1 MSNLIKLSDLDCIF
15 LSYDEPNAEKNYADL
30 LTKAPWALRVHG
42 VKGSDAAHKACA
54 DISSTERFIT
64 VDGDNIVDPIFFDQ
78 QVDLDQFKSKN
89 DTQLSWCGRN
99 NINRLIYGNGG
110 LKCWTRE
117 HVWNMRTH
125 EASLDETNQVDFCW
139 NENYQHLSES
149 YSVSYNNASAMQ
161 AWRAGFREGVKMCLK
176 DGIKPTLSRFNH
188 LINGWNRQRLAVWMS
203 VGSDVLYGNWA
214 IYGARLGCYMTML
227 TDWDYRRVKDFDYLT
242 QLFKEQETKYITD
255 ESLRLGH
262 IIREKLQITIADLDD
277 ENSKFFKG
285 NYNPITPR
293 TLQEPW
299 MYKTQIDV
307 PPDFEV
313 MDDLDVIFLSN
324 GEPHAEEN
332 FQQLLKVCPRAKQ
345 VKGIKGIYQAH
356 REASQTSSTDFF
368 FIVDADAWVV
378 DDFEFT
384 IRSSEIAENMA
395 CVWQSLNP
403 VNNLVYGYG
412 GVKLF
417 YKQMFVKDHSNLVD
431 MTTTVA
437 KYIKIMPK
445 LSCVTKFNTSE
456 YDAWRSGFRECAKLA
471 SKTIAGQVD
480 TETEQRLQIW
490 LTRGE
495 DSAFGKWT
503 IAGARAGQKFGLE
516 NTGTDRMQLIN
527 DYNFLKEQFNNDN

>member
-1 MSNLIKLSDLDCIF
+1 
-15 LSYDEPNAEKNYADL
+15 
-30 LTKAPWALRVHG
+30 
-42 VKGSDAAHKACA
+42 
-54 DISSTERFIT
+54 
-64 VDGDNIVDPIFFDQ
+64 
-78 QVDLDQFKSKN
+78 
-89 DTQLSWCGRN
+89 
-99 NINRLIYGNGG
+99 
-110 LKCWTRE
+110 
-117 HVWNMRTH
+117 
-125 EASLDETNQVDFCW
+125 
-139 NENYQHLSES
+139 
-149 YSVSYNNASAMQ
+149 
-161 AWRAGFREGVKMCLK
+161 
-176 DGIKPTLSRFNH
+176 
-188 LINGWNRQRLAVWMS
+188 
-203 VGSDVLYGNWA
+203 
-214 IYGARLGCYMTML
+214 MTML
-227 TDWDYRRVKDFDYLT
+227 TDWDYRQVKDFDYLV

-299 MYKTQIDV
+299 MYKTQIDA
-307 PPDFEV
+307 PPELEIIN
-313 MDDLDVIFLSN
+313 DLDVIFLSN
-324 GEPHAEEN
+324 GEPNAEEN

-345 VKGIKGIYQAH
+345 VTGIKGIYQAH
-356 REASQTSSTDFF
+356 REASQTSGTDFF
-368 FIVDADAWVV
+368 FIVDADAWVI

-384 IRSSEIAENMA
+384 IRSFEIAENMV

-417 YKQMFVKDHSNLVD
+417 CKQMFIKDHSNLVD
-431 MTTTVA
+431 MTTTIA
-437 KYIKIMPK
+437 KYIKVMPEI
-445 LSCVTKFNTSE
+445 SCVTKFNTSK

-471 SKTIAGQVD
+471 SKSIAGQVD
-480 TETEQRLQIW
+480 TETEQRLQAW

-516 NTGTDRMQLIN
+516 NAGTDRMQLIN